1 MKNTKA
7 IFNKELVIRIPF
19 NDFTNTPQGKNAS
32 VKTGLQRKKTAQQ
45 AIGNSGKVL
54 QVFVERANFTKQME
68 VNKRRTPVVKRLR
81 KRNSNVHYEERES
94 SYEGTPLKVTKT
106 NTKLPIYKQIKIA
119 ESKENLKDPYALDVF
134 NEKPKKHPKQSTY
147 YDRSMHEELARIE
160 KREKEKKHKKKK
172 EPVKGYQNTV
182 NNIVKEVMERVKKN
196 QNQNSNLSPVK
207 NNEVKKSSSLLDNEL
222 NLSKSEKN
230 EKKGYDAIVN
240 STIKDIMEKVKN
252 RKTNTT
258 NNSINKQN
266 DSVICK
272 ECKSSGH
279 HDDNTDDNLESDEE
293 LKGFVTIDSFGL
305 NTFDTSNQSHDNLS
319 GFDKHNSSLPKAI
332 STPRINILSNVCI
345 TNRRMENVLY
355 DANNTIELE
364 FLDKS
369 HCTLNTT
376 QYTDDTC
383 ESDSDDS
390 EDDPYFGFKEMSTDT
405 PEKPKRKRT
414 IFDETTLPCRFGG
427 NFTRNPHWLRI
438 KSNGLPAV
446 DQEMIIDEEFA
457 KRIEGAFSN
466 NSKPEQIPE
475 KHLVQTSM
483 NDFLENKEN
492 NLLDTSKSSKRLSL
506 FDCDDFDLTKSPKI
520 HHKKHVLKECSQ
532 VCSTPKENLRSRVIP
547 SPHVSFIS
555 SSNEDENNVNVEL
568 EEDLHLF
575 EEVDADKKTDFSI
588 KIPIMTYAKKPKKKR
603 AVEDEEYTEKPASP
617 IKKKKKNAMT
627 KAEEAAFEKW
637 AEETNAAF
645 SEVDKFELTIL

>member
-1 MKNTKA
+1 
-7 IFNKELVIRIPF
+7 
-19 NDFTNTPQGKNAS
+19 
-32 VKTGLQRKKTAQQ
+32 
-45 AIGNSGKVL
+45 
-54 QVFVERANFTKQME
+54 ME

-81 KRNSNVHYEERES
+81 KRKSNVHYEDRES
-94 SYEGTPLKVTKT
+94 SYERTPVKVTKT
-106 NTKLPIYKQIKIA
+106 NTKLPIYKQIKVA
-119 ESKENLKDPYALDVF
+119 ECKEKLKDPYALDVF
-134 NEKPKKHPKQSTY
+134 DEKPKKHPKQSAY

-160 KREKEKKHKKKK
+160 KREKKPKKKK
-172 EPVKGYQNTV
+172 VPVKGYHNTV
-182 NNIVKEVMERVKKN
+182 NTIVKEVMERVKNN
-196 QNQNSNLSPVK
+196 QNPNLNHNK
-207 NNEVKKSSSLLDNEL
+207 GKSSRLLDKEL
-222 NLSKSEKN
+222 NVSNRSEPRRSEKN

-252 RKTNTT
+252 RKS
-258 NNSINKQN
+258 NSMNHSIDKQN
-266 DSVICK
+266 DSVMF
-272 ECKSSGH
+272 EELKSSGRH
-279 HDDNTDDNLESDEE
+279 DNSDDNSDSGEE
-293 LKGFVTIDSFGL
+293 FKGFVTIDSFGL
-305 NTFDTSNQSHDNLS
+305 NTLDTSYQSDDDFL
-319 GFDKHNSSLPKAI
+319 GFDNHNFSLPKAI
-332 STPRINILSNVCI
+332 STPRNILDNVCV

-383 ESDSDDS
+383 ESDSDDYD
-390 EDDPYFGFKEMSTDT
+390 DDPHFGFKEISADT
-405 PEKPKRKRT
+405 PEKNKRKRT
-414 IFDETTLPCRFGG
+414 IFDELPCRFGG

-446 DQEMIIDEEFA
+446 DQDMIIDEEFV
-457 KRIEGAFSN
+457 KKIEVAFTN
-466 NSKPEQIPE
+466 NSKRPEQIPE
-475 KHLVQTSM
+475 KHLVQTTM

-492 NLLDTSKSSKRLSL
+492 YLLDSSKASKQLSL
-506 FDCDDFDLTKSPKI
+506 FDCDDFDLTKYPKI
-520 HHKKHVLKECSQ
+520 HHKRNVLKEHPQ

-575 EEVDADKKTDFSI
+575 EEVDAEKKTDFSI
-588 KIPIMTYAKKPKKKR
+588 KIPIMTYAKKSKKKR
-603 AVEDEEYTEKPASP
+603 ALEEEESPEKPESP

-645 SEVDKFELTIL
+645 SEVDKHELTIL